1 MELNLP
7 GGDVTV
13 ELSDVEIATEDMPG
27 WLVANE
33 GTLTIAL
40 DVTVTEELRQEGVA
54 RELVNR
60 IQNIRKSNGY
70 EITDKIVVRME
81 RRDEIAD
88 AVRNFKQYIASQTLA
103 EDILLEEQVADAQEL
118 DFDDY
123 TVRMSVEKR

>member
-1 MELNLP
+1 
-7 GGDVTV
+7 
-13 ELSDVEIATEDMPG
+13 
-27 WLVANE
+27 
-33 GTLTIAL
+33 
-40 DVTVTEELRQEGVA
+40 
-54 RELVNR
+54 
-60 IQNIRKSNGY
+60 
-70 EITDKIVVRME
+70 ME